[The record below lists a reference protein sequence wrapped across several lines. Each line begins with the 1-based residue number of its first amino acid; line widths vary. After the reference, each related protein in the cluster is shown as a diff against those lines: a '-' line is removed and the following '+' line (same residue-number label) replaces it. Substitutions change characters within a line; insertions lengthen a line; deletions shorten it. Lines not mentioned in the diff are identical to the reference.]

1 MAEELITGRDPQ
13 RGPTNVA
20 PVHHKSSLTVRFSDM
35 TNRSLRLGKKTGSRG
50 RDPRRGPTNVTIG
63 PSCSG
68 INLKVN
74 LRGKMVGSTAE
85 TTVNRGE
92 TIKDREKARSE
103 ARGGSETD
111 KGEVEGQ
118 EGNKYIVKRVEFGS

>member
-1 MAEELITGRDPQ
+1 MKLSHTNFHRGR
-13 RGPTNVA
+13 G
-20 PVHHKSSLTVRFSDM
+20 
-35 TNRSLRLGKKTGSRG
+35 GKTGQLRDVKLPKQREIVPKPQGKGRG
-50 RDPRRGPTNVTIG
+50 RGVTIG

>member
-1 MAEELITGRDPQ
+1 M
-13 RGPTNVA
+13 NW
-20 PVHHKSSLTVRFSDM
+20 K
-35 TNRSLRLGKKTGSRG
+35 KKTPTSKTTHLVG
-50 RDPRRGPTNVTIG
+50 REGVTIG